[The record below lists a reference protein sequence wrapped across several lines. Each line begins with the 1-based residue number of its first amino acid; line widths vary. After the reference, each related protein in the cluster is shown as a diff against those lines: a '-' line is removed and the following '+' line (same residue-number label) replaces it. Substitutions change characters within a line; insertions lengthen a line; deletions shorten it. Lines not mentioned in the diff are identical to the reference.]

1 MHCFRIIGKI
11 DIKEKNLVKGVSL
24 EGLRVL
30 GKSYEFSK
38 FYYENGA
45 DELIYQDVVASLYGK
60 NTLLDEIS
68 KTAENI
74 FIPLTVGGGIRTL
87 SDIEK
92 ILRSG
97 ADKVSINSA
106 ALKNPNFIAEAA
118 RKFGSST
125 VAISIEAVKQ
135 SDGQYLAYME
145 NGRTKTNKEII
156 NWLNIVQ
163 EKGAGEA
170 IITFVD
176 NEGRGL
182 GYDLNF
188 IKKLCK
194 VSKIPIIIHGGTGY
208 ARQVVDLVKKTS
220 VSGVAVASMFHYDYI
235 KNKKVQNDFS
245 EGNLDFLLSNK
256 FFNKFQT
263 LNPISLKRK
272 LKMQKIICNI

>member
-145 NGRTKTNKEII
+145 NGRTKTNKEIT

-208 ARQVVDLVKKTS
+208 ARQVVDLVKK
-220 VSGVAVASMFHYDYI
+220 
-235 KNKKVQNDFS
+235 NK
-245 EGNLDFLLSNK
+245 
-256 FFNKFQT
+256 
-263 LNPISLKRK
+263 
-272 LKMQKIICNI
+272 C

>member
-272 LKMQKIICNI
+272 LKMQKILCNI

>member
-145 NGRTKTNKEII
+145 NGRTKTNKEIT

>member
-1 MHCFRIIGKI
+1 MRCFRIIGKI

-38 FYYENGA
+38 YYYENGA

-74 FIPLTVGGGIRTL
+74 FIPLTVGGGIRSL
-87 SDIEK
+87 SDIEN

-106 ALKNPNFIAEAA
+106 ALKNPNFITEAA

-125 VAISIEAVKQ
+125 VAISIEAVRQ

-145 NGRTKTNKEII
+145 NGRTKTNQEVN

-220 VSGVAVASMFHYDYI
+220 VSGVAIASMFHYNYI
-235 KNKKVQNDFS
+235 KNKKIENDFS
-245 EGNLDFLLSNK
+245 EGNLDFLLSNR

-263 LNPISLKRK
+263 LNPTSLKRK
-272 LKMQKIICNI
+272 LKKQKILCNI